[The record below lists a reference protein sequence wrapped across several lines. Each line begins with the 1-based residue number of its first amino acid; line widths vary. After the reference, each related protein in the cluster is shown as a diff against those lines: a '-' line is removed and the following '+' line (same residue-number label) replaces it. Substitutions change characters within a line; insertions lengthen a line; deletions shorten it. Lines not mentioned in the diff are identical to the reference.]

1 MVVAGKYKA
10 VISDMGGV
18 ILKFSDPKLIEKMMV
33 KAKGNKKLQKLLE
46 DFELGHSGVE
56 SLGPLI
62 ADLPEMDVQKEVL
75 TLIQGLQSSVGT
87 TDESVVSALKKLKE
101 SGFKIALLTNNGWI
115 DDTKTKSMIPC
126 DTEYFDVI
134 VESCRVNMRKP
145 FPDIYQLTLEKL
157 ELKPEE
163 CIFIDDLK
171 MNCEAAEKLGIK
183 SIQVINGD
191 SETALKELEELT
203 KIKLL

>member
-33 KAKGNKKLQKLLE
+33 QAKGNKKLQKLLE
-46 DFELGHSGVE
+46 DFELGHSGVK

-62 ADLPEMDVQKEVL
+62 SDLPEMDVQKEVL

-126 DTEYFDVI
+126 DIEYFDVI

-157 ELKPEE
+157 ELKPQE

-183 SIQVINGD
+183 SIQVVNGD